1 METQKLTVLLTTE
14 YAACIER
21 IRAEED
27 LRKCRSW
34 PELAGITGSAEIV
47 LQSGGILLSG
57 RADGKSVQV
66 HCGYDSVISVTER
79 CDGVLLRLSH
89 KRLLFLPVS
98 GNPQENEALMNG
110 MYLLGDRC
118 QCAFFR
124 NGQLRLRGVSA
135 AERFRFH
142 TRKRKG
148 ISIRNSFAIG
158 TVIVLTALFL
168 FVGTVFVRQPFCN
181 RKVDMQETISV
192 NGLYIDL
199 KPYYRR
205 SALNDIDLNFRHE
218 VYTIDGSCTDHSLLE
233 ALQQIPMGTKMSLLL
248 HPISR
253 SVLQIEA
260 EGEQYL
266 AFSAAQEK
274 LWRESLFF
282 GVLGVFMYAG
292 SGYLIWLLV
301 RKKI

>member
-1 METQKLTVLLTTE
+1 MEAVKLTVLLTKE
-14 YAACIER
+14 YTASVVR
-21 IRAEED
+21 VRATED

-34 PELAGITGSAEIV
+34 PELAGITGSADII
-47 LQSGGILLSG
+47 LQDDGILLSG
-57 RADGKSVQV
+57 VADGKPVQDF
-66 HCGYDSVISVTER
+66 CGYGGVSAVTER
-79 CDGVLLRLSH
+79 RDGVLLRLSH
-89 KRLLFLPVS
+89 KRLLFLPAS
-98 GNPQENEALMNG
+98 DYAQDNEALINAML
-110 MYLLGDRC
+110 LLGERC

-148 ISIRNSFAIG
+148 ISLRNSFAIG

>member
-1 METQKLTVLLTTE
+1 M
-14 YAACIER
+14 
-21 IRAEED
+21 
-27 LRKCRSW
+27 
-34 PELAGITGSAEIV
+34 
-47 LQSGGILLSG
+47 
-57 RADGKSVQV
+57 
-66 HCGYDSVISVTER
+66 ISVTER

-142 TRKRKG
+142 TRKRRG
-148 ISIRNSFAIG
+148 ISLRNSFAIG
-158 TVIVLTALFL
+158 TVIALTALFL

>member
-1 METQKLTVLLTTE
+1 MEAVKLTVLLTKE
-14 YAACIER
+14 YTASVVR
-21 IRAEED
+21 VRATED

-34 PELAGITGSAEIV
+34 PELAGITGSADII
-47 LQSGGILLSG
+47 LQDDGILLSG
-57 RADGKSVQV
+57 VADGKPVQI

-110 MYLLGDRC
+110 MYLLSDCC

-135 AERFRFH
+135 GKRLQFYM
-142 TRKRKG
+142 RKRKG
-148 ISIRNSFAIG
+148 VSLDAKIIVIML
-158 TVIVLTALFL
+158 TVLFL
-168 FVGTVFVRQPFCN
+168 FTGTVFVQQPISN
-181 RKVDMQETISV
+181 HKVEIQEATSV
-192 NGLYIDL
+192 SGVYIDL
-199 KPYYRR
+199 RPYYSK
-205 SALNDIDLNFRHE
+205 SALNDIDLHFAYE
-218 VYTIDGSCTDHSLLE
+218 TYTIDGSCTDYSLLE

-282 GVLGVFMYAG
+282 GVLGVFIYAV

>member
-1 METQKLTVLLTTE
+1 
-14 YAACIER
+14 
-21 IRAEED
+21 
-27 LRKCRSW
+27 
-34 PELAGITGSAEIV
+34 
-47 LQSGGILLSG
+47 
-57 RADGKSVQV
+57 
-66 HCGYDSVISVTER
+66 
-79 CDGVLLRLSH
+79 
-89 KRLLFLPVS
+89 
-98 GNPQENEALMNG
+98 
-110 MYLLGDRC
+110 
-118 QCAFFR
+118 
-124 NGQLRLRGVSA
+124 
-135 AERFRFH
+135 
-142 TRKRKG
+142 
-148 ISIRNSFAIG
+148 
-158 TVIVLTALFL
+158 
-168 FVGTVFVRQPFCN
+168 
-181 RKVDMQETISV
+181 
-192 NGLYIDL
+192 
-199 KPYYRR
+199 
-205 SALNDIDLNFRHE
+205 LNDIDLNFRHE